1 MIYFNLINEV
11 RKYLQR
17 ATTIDSHDYVH
28 EYIIT
33 STQDIDSTLVI
44 SHLQFSWRTRQMES
58 FFRNN
63 FEFIV
68 NHNNLSLILRDFI
81 T

>member
-1 MIYFNLINEV
+1 M
-11 RKYLQR
+11 QR

-33 STQDIDSTLVI
+33 STQDIDSILVI

-58 FFRNN
+58 FFAT
-63 FEFIV
+63 IS
-68 NHNNLSLILRDFI
+68 SL
-81 T
+81 